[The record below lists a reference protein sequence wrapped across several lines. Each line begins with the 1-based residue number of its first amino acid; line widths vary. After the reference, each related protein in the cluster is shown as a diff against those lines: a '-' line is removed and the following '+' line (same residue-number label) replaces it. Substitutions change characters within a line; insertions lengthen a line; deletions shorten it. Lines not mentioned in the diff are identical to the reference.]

1 MNNAFYSNKFYT
13 KDSDLFRN
21 LDTDIWK
28 IAKALNN
35 YTEKDQYGQLMYPIK
50 RLLVNIEQRAL
61 YKVDESGFDFWDK
74 HNYEWS
80 YSGGTVGLSRSAKQE
95 QEEDED
101 LNVSEEAREVEKK
114 TDLVDTLICRT
125 PMIPSRDNS
134 REMGS
139 YISINMLENDLS
151 AGKNSSQTTIA
162 IDTWTPPSQWVITD
176 GLRPYML
183 CSYIDKVMTNTFR
196 QENGVKYRL
205 VQVINAKLSDDL
217 LGFRMVYESVLED

>member
-28 IAKALNN
+28 MAKALNN

-50 RLLVNIEQRAL
+50 RLLVNIEKNAL
-61 YKVDESGFDFWDK
+61 YKVDECGFNFWDK
-74 HNYEWS
+74 YDYRYNANVVPL
-80 YSGGTVGLSRSAKQE
+80 TKMRQ
-95 QEEDED
+95 EDED
-101 LNVSEEAREVEKK
+101 NDLEVSNEAREIEKK
-114 TDLVDTLICRT
+114 TDLVDKLICRT

-139 YISINMLENDLS
+139 YISINMLEDDLT

-162 IDTWTPPSQWVITD
+162 IDTWTPPSQWVIDD
-176 GLRPYML
+176 GLRPYLL